1 MVRRILFIVLC
12 MALPLAA
19 QSKAKQQASPT
30 SGVRFVNPPDLEQTN
45 PRYTQVVEISGG
57 RLVLIS
63 GQAALDK
70 DGKLVGTGDFR
81 AQTRQVF
88 ENLKAALAGVGASF
102 DDVVKLD
109 SFIVDMPQNLAAYRE
124 VRREYLAKNAHPPAS
139 TTVGVSALVRPEL
152 LLEVDAVAVVQER
165 K

>member
-1 MVRRILFIVLC
+1 MVLRTLFIVLC

-19 QSKAKQQASPT
+19 QSKAKQQTNQS
-30 SGVRFVNPPDLEQTN
+30 SGVRFVNPPDMEQTN

-57 RLVLIS
+57 HMILIS

-70 DGKLVGTGDFR
+70 DGKVVGAGDFR

-88 ENLKAALAGVGASF
+88 ENLKAALAGVGATF

-109 SFIVDMPQNLAAYRE
+109 SFIVDMPANLPAYLE
-124 VRREYLAKNAHPPAS
+124 VRREYLAKKAHPPTRTNLGGS
-139 TTVGVSALVRPEL
+139 
-152 LLEVDAVAVVQER
+152 AVV
-165 K
+165 